1 MWILKNSKELLDHL
15 KSPNFNLIT
24 NIKSFDFS
32 TLYTTIPHQKLKSRL
47 ATIIRNSFLH
57 KNGNRRYKYLVLG
70 REGPYFVKEHSDA
83 KNKYTE
89 EDIIK
94 MLEFLVDNIFVV
106 FAGKVF
112 QQIVGIPMGTNCA
125 PLLADI
131 FLYSYEAEFI
141 QSLLSAGKKRLAS
154 QFNFTYRYIDDVLS
168 INNPDFENYL
178 GQMYP
183 PELEIK
189 DTTESNTS
197 ASYLDLLLSIGRDGQ
212 LRTSLY
218 DKRDDFNF
226 HITNFPFL
234 SSNIPSSPAYGVFIS
249 QLIRYARACS
259 SYECFILRA
268 MRLSNKLLGQG
279 YVKERLK
286 SSLRKFYGR
295 YGDLTKQYEVP
306 LSRMLHDI
314 LDDDHI
320 QWHPPL
326 IGHYTNFWPL
336 LIWTLL
342 PNLTFYLIVQG
353 FHRTYATGA
362 ACQQR
367 TLTPPD
373 TWSCP
378 TLGLA
383 CVLMSRP
390 ISPELVLSPD
400 FWISNTPRYFSFA
413 LNRDANCFFSTENKD
428 CMKSASYE
436 YRKTSARRGA
446 QLVHIGMSTV
456 CLKTFPVKTTKIL
469 STRNSSILMMSSSEY
484 FLLVS
489 ECSCTKYVSS
499 CPNTK
504 DLYIWFRIIPVS
516 LFFNFWWGM
525 VV

>member
-1 MWILKNSKELLDHL
+1 M
-15 KSPNFNLIT
+15 
-24 NIKSFDFS
+24 
-32 TLYTTIPHQKLKSRL
+32 
-47 ATIIRNSFLH
+47 
-57 KNGNRRYKYLVLG
+57 
-70 REGPYFVKEHSDA
+70 
-83 KNKYTE
+83 
-89 EDIIK
+89 
-94 MLEFLVDNIFVV
+94 
-106 FAGKVF
+106 
-112 QQIVGIPMGTNCA
+112 NC
-125 PLLADI
+125 
-131 FLYSYEAEFI
+131 YY
-141 QSLLSAGKKRLAS
+141 
-154 QFNFTYRYIDDVLS
+154 
-168 INNPDFENYL
+168 NPDFENYL

-189 DTTESNTS
+189 DTTESYTS

-286 SSLRKFYGR
+286 SSLRKLYGR

-326 IGHYTNFWPL
+326 IGHYTNFWLL

-413 LNRDANCFFSTENKD
+413 SLYFVLLTTLFIFFPDPQAMIQNKEFLE
-428 CMKSASYE
+428 KESA
-436 YRKTSARRGA
+436 
-446 QLVHIGMSTV
+446 
-456 CLKTFPVKTTKIL
+456 KIQA
-469 STRNSSILMMSSSEY
+469 
-484 FLLVS
+484 
-489 ECSCTKYVSS
+489 
-499 CPNTK
+499 
-504 DLYIWFRIIPVS
+504 
-516 LFFNFWWGM
+516 
-525 VV
+525 

>member
-1 MWILKNSKELLDHL
+1 MISNHSWSSIL
-15 KSPNFNLIT
+15 
-24 NIKSFDFS
+24 
-32 TLYTTIPHQKLKSRL
+32 
-47 ATIIRNSFLH
+47 A
-57 KNGNRRYKYLVLG
+57 
-70 REGPYFVKEHSDA
+70 
-83 KNKYTE
+83 
-89 EDIIK
+89 
-94 MLEFLVDNIFVV
+94 
-106 FAGKVF
+106 
-112 QQIVGIPMGTNCA
+112 
-125 PLLADI
+125 
-131 FLYSYEAEFI
+131 
-141 QSLLSAGKKRLAS
+141 
-154 QFNFTYRYIDDVLS
+154 
-168 INNPDFENYL
+168 
-178 GQMYP
+178 
-183 PELEIK
+183 
-189 DTTESNTS
+189 
-197 ASYLDLLLSIGRDGQ
+197 IGRDGQ

-320 QWHPPL
+320 QWHAPL

-342 PNLTFYLIVQG
+342 PNLTFYLIVLG
-353 FHRTYATGA
+353 LHRTYATGA

-383 CVLMSRP
+383 CVLLSRP

-400 FWISNTPRYFSFA
+400 LWISNTPRYFSFA
-413 LNRDANCFFSTENKD
+413 PLMAVVLG
-428 CMKSASYE
+428 SY
-436 YRKTSARRGA
+436 YLYPGGVRGSI
-446 QLVHIGMSTV
+446 LGTCSLMSNHK
-456 CLKTFPVKTTKIL
+456 CP
-469 STRNSSILMMSSSEY
+469 SSIL
-484 FLLVS
+484 
-489 ECSCTKYVSS
+489 
-499 CPNTK
+499 
-504 DLYIWFRIIPVS
+504 
-516 LFFNFWWGM
+516 WWRLCLAQAT
-525 VV
+525 